1 MPRRTAGS
9 LYLSCNSTRHAR
21 NSFGPLSQDYCK
33 RKTHLNLEKTT
44 FSVLSILFSINGLLY
59 KKGCLSKKY
68 FLFWCRM
75 QIMEGIKYVHRLIGY
90 PLYTVQCRV
99 MDVQK
104 CSTWYSVAHKRWD
117 LIFIRIRLDWNIIDL
132 WSFYRFYI
140 FYILFWTDNE
150 YCMHCIHHATE
161 PCSVWLTTPLLQN
174 MDYI

>member
-1 MPRRTAGS
+1 MKRRH
-9 LYLSCNSTRHAR
+9 LVFFLFC
-21 NSFGPLSQDYCK
+21 FQLMDYCIRRGVFQK
-33 RKTHLNLEKTT
+33 
-44 FSVLSILFSINGLLY
+44 
-59 KKGCLSKKY
+59 KKY
-68 FLFWCRM
+68 FLYIFKYKFFLFWCRM

-117 LIFIRIRLDWNIIDL
+117 LISIRIRLDWNIIDL
-132 WSFYRFYI
+132 WSFYRFYIFYI

>member
-1 MPRRTAGS
+1 MKRRH
-9 LYLSCNSTRHAR
+9 LVFFLFC
-21 NSFGPLSQDYCK
+21 FQLMDYCIRRGVFQK
-33 RKTHLNLEKTT
+33 K
-44 FSVLSILFSINGLLY
+44 LFFEIQVFPLLMPHADH
-59 KKGCLSKKY
+59 G
-68 FLFWCRM
+68 R
-75 QIMEGIKYVHRLIGY
+75 IKYIHRLIGY